1 MDCVAPG
8 KISFKWLLLLC
19 FIVCEGP
26 LAGGNL
32 QIPPSASLDLQKIPV
47 LARKD
52 AQEFRDQI
60 RTFLGDQYL
69 KNNPYAHYFQGVI
82 FGESFQILSPI
93 EIESSLKA
101 ALASLWEHTP
111 IGHPREYLLL
121 GNLLTSPG
129 KIQNTGDR
137 RVQRTEFQTKLP
149 LLNNL
154 SAQGNKYALFVE
166 GLLNYDEGF
175 DQGGEGVVLRK
186 AGVRSLMRAAS
197 YHILPAVGFMSWY
210 EKCHDGRT
218 SYETEDLFFSL
229 RKMQETFF
237 VPHLFISFFIRRRLH
252 HKDPFSCRCSC
263 SCLKVNGRDHPKNYV
278 SKLKASLF
286 LLFSEQDKEYCGK
299 TLKALIQKYCE
310 DPTRRIG
317 KRFFGTQILAP
328 LAVLL
333 VSLYTSF
340 QSPVPTDVSSSGYAS
355 WFFSTGVPE
364 AFLSASTLFDNCS
377 SWFDRVAFAG
387 LDYKEEIEPEFKM
400 IALFYALSSRR
411 ADITPPER
419 AQDIFEVFSRSV
431 RQRWIR
437 GNSFMESFLRCLRL
451 RKPSLSQEA
460 LIYEEK
466 YGQS

>member
-1 MDCVAPG
+1 MDCVVPG
-8 KISFKWLLLLC
+8 KIGFKWLFLLC
-19 FIVCEGP
+19 LIVFEGP
-26 LAGGNL
+26 LAVGNL

-52 AQEFRDQI
+52 AKEFRDQI
-60 RTFLGDQYL
+60 PTFLGDEDL
-69 KNNPYAHYFQGVI
+69 KKNPYSRYFQGVI

-101 ALASLWEHTP
+101 ALASLWENTP
-111 IGHPREYLLL
+111 TGQSREYLLL

-154 SAQGNKYALFVE
+154 SEQGNNYALFVE
-166 GLLNYDEGF
+166 GLLNYDAGF
-175 DQGGEGVVLRK
+175 DQGAEGVLLRK
-186 AGVRSLMRAAS
+186 AGIRSLMHAAS
-197 YHILPAVGFMSWY
+197 YHILPAVGFMIWY
-210 EKCHDGRT
+210 EKCQDGRA

-237 VPHLFISFFIRRRLH
+237 DPHLFISLFIRKRFH
-252 HKDPFSCRCSC
+252 QSDPFSCRCSC
-263 SCLKVNGRDHPKNYV
+263 LQIKGRDHPKNYV

-286 LLFSEQDKEYCGK
+286 LSFSEQDKEYYGK
-299 TLKALIQKYCE
+299 TLKALIEKYCE

-340 QSPVPTDVSSSGYAS
+340 QSPVPTDASSSGYAS
-355 WFFSTGVPE
+355 WFFSTGLPE

-387 LDYKEEIEPEFKM
+387 LDYKEAIEPEFKM

-431 RQRWIR
+431 WQRWIR
-437 GNSFMESFLRCLRL
+437 DNSCMESFLRCLRL

-466 YGQS
+466 YE